1 MTDTSRIFAGM
12 AALSLLVCPARLA
25 IAQTDHDHHVTE
37 PAPKA
42 GATQSS
48 RERYVIEAR
57 RADTP
62 PNIDGI
68 LDDLAWESAPLVNQF
83 VQQEPKIGEPSTE
96 RTEVRLL
103 YDSGHI
109 YIGVHAFDS
118 EPTGVVATEQRRDAD
133 RLLDEDNFQV
143 ILDTFN
149 DSRNGYMFVTTP
161 LGAKLEQQISEEG
174 ENSGRGTN
182 SNINR
187 NWDGIWE
194 TAARIT
200 EDGWTAEISIP
211 TSTLRFSNSETQSW
225 GINFMRSVTRKHEIA
240 YWAPIPKPYTLMRV
254 SGAGALGGLQRLSQ
268 GLDLKL
274 KPFVVSGLRS
284 QRSAGSRSALR
295 SHPYNIGF
303 DAKYGVTSG
312 LNLDLSYNTDF
323 AQVEADE
330 QQVNLTRFSLLFP
343 EKRDFFL
350 ENAGMFNMGTG
361 TAFSSTPAE
370 TDLLF
375 TRRIGLSE
383 TGQPIP
389 IVGGA
394 RLTGKVGQ
402 NSLAMMDIQ
411 TDPAFGKPGE
421 NFFVSRFS
429 RDVLNRSRVGA
440 IFINKEAVGGNARF
454 NRTMGL
460 DANLALSKNLQ
471 VASFV
476 AKTATPGLEGRD
488 MAVYGRIA
496 YRTPAWNLWYNY
508 LNVQDNFNPE
518 VGFVQR
524 RGVKVNK
531 AYFSPT
537 PRPGKM
543 HIRLMEPMLVVS
555 YITDQSNRM
564 IGRTIHTMVGTTLDD
579 GSFINVIYQKN
590 LDVLDNPFEI
600 HRDIFIPTGTYS
612 FYNASLTYNT
622 SPSKRFYERFSWLP
636 QNFYGGTSMGYTA
649 AFGMRATD
657 ALAAEIQYQRNDV
670 KVTQGSFVADLA
682 IFRLDYS
689 VSPRMTFRSLTQ
701 YNSSTHDMSNSIRY
715 NFIYRPGSDLYVVY
729 TDLRQTGLPLS
740 ALAPSDRQLAV
751 KFTYLLAR

>member
-1 MTDTSRIFAGM
+1 LISNISRIAAAT
-12 AALSLLVCPARLA
+12 AALSLLVCPARHA
-25 IAQTDHDHHVTE
+25 SAQTDHDHHAAD
-37 PAPKA
+37 APRA
-42 GATQSS
+42 ATNSS
-48 RERYVIEAR
+48 HERYVVEAR
-57 RADTP
+57 RADKP
-62 PNIDGI
+62 PQIDGV
-68 LDDLAWESAPLVNQF
+68 LDEPAWESAPLINQF
-83 VQQEPKIGEPSTE
+83 IQQEPRIGEPSTE

-103 YDSGHI
+103 YDSGHL
-109 YIGVHAFDS
+109 YIAVHAFDS
-118 EPTGVVATEQRRDAD
+118 LPTGVVATEQRRDAD

-194 TAARIT
+194 SAARIT

-211 TSTLRFSNSETQSW
+211 TSTLRFNNSETQSW

-254 SGAGALGGLQRLSQ
+254 SAAGELNGLHSLSQ

-274 KPFVVSGLRS
+274 KPFLVSGLRS
-284 QRSAGSRSALR
+284 QRAPGSERALQ
-295 SHPYNIGF
+295 SHPHNIGF

-312 LNLDLSYNTDF
+312 LNLDVSYNTDF

-375 TRRIGLSE
+375 TRRIGLSD

-402 NSLAMMDIQ
+402 NSLAMLDIQ
-411 TDPAFGKPGE
+411 TDSAFGKPGE
-421 NFFVSRFS
+421 NFLVSRFS

-440 IFINKEAVGGNARF
+440 IFINKESVGAGSRF

-476 AKTATPGLEGRD
+476 AKTSTPGMEGRD

-543 HIRLMEPMLVVS
+543 HIRLMEPMLVVT

-564 IGRTIHTMVGTTLDD
+564 VGRTIHTMVGTTLDD

-590 LDVLDNPFEI
+590 LDVLDAPFEI
-600 HRDIFIPTGTYS
+600 HRNVIIPTGTYS

-649 AFGMRATD
+649 AVGMRATD
-657 ALAAEIQYQRNDV
+657 ALAAELQYQRNDV
-670 KVTQGSFVADLA
+670 KVQYGSFIADLA
-682 IFRLDYS
+682 IFRVDYS

-701 YNSSTHDMSNSIRY
+701 YNSSTHDLSNSIRY
-715 NFIYRPGSDLYVVY
+715 NFIYRPGSDLYIVY
-729 TDLRQTGLPLS
+729 SDLHQTGLPQDLF
-740 ALAPSDRQLAV
+740 APSDRQLAI
-751 KFTYLLAR
+751 KLTYLLAR

>member
-1 MTDTSRIFAGM
+1 
-12 AALSLLVCPARLA
+12 
-25 IAQTDHDHHVTE
+25 
-37 PAPKA
+37 
-42 GATQSS
+42 
-48 RERYVIEAR
+48 
-57 RADTP
+57 
-62 PNIDGI
+62 
-68 LDDLAWESAPLVNQF
+68 
-83 VQQEPKIGEPSTE
+83 
-96 RTEVRLL
+96 
-103 YDSGHI
+103 
-109 YIGVHAFDS
+109 
-118 EPTGVVATEQRRDAD
+118 
-133 RLLDEDNFQV
+133 
-143 ILDTFN
+143 
-149 DSRNGYMFVTTP
+149 
-161 LGAKLEQQISEEG
+161 
-174 ENSGRGTN
+174 
-182 SNINR
+182 
-187 NWDGIWE
+187 
-194 TAARIT
+194 
-200 EDGWTAEISIP
+200 
-211 TSTLRFSNSETQSW
+211 
-225 GINFMRSVTRKHEIA
+225 
-240 YWAPIPKPYTLMRV
+240 
-254 SGAGALGGLQRLSQ
+254 
-268 GLDLKL
+268 
-274 KPFVVSGLRS
+274 VVSGLRS

-590 LDVLDNPFEI
+590 LDVLDTPFEI

-740 ALAPSDRQLAV
+740 ALAPSDRQLAI